1 MLPSILSIAF
11 PNENPSLN
19 RTGAAIIPI
28 FIIAAFGFCYLLETM
43 LRGIRQKTFSLGLTV
58 ICGAAILIGTCTS
71 NYDLVFHIY
80 RNNYDMNALN
90 TRQIGSVIEGFAHSI
105 GSYDDA
111 FVIPYPYWV
120 DTRLVGI
127 NAGVPKKDYA
137 LNRDMISS
145 VGKSDDPMLFIY
157 KEDDTETADIL
168 ETLYPEGEA
177 ILQENTYPGKNFYS
191 FLVP

>member
-1 MLPSILSIAF
+1 
-11 PNENPSLN
+11 
-19 RTGAAIIPI
+19 
-28 FIIAAFGFCYLLETM
+28 
-43 LRGIRQKTFSLGLTV
+43 
-58 ICGAAILIGTCTS
+58 
-71 NYDLVFHIY
+71 
-80 RNNYDMNALN
+80 
-90 TRQIGSVIEGFAHSI
+90 
-105 GSYDDA
+105 
-111 FVIPYPYWV
+111 V

-137 LNRDMISS
+137 LNRDMIPS